1 VVHND
6 VEWRHVLR
14 SGSRIRLI
22 DFERATTRE
31 GGDFEGIDR
40 WERKCRAEML
50 VVEEMLALGG

>member
-1 VVHND
+1 M
-6 VEWRHVLR
+6 EWRHVLR